1 MVDYTKSERFVTE
14 PAGFKVRDKI
24 PFLGGSQSRLNSRQV
39 LAIAIPTML
48 ASITTPLVGLV
59 DAAVIGL
66 VGDAV
71 LVGGLAAGAVVFDVV
86 FATFNFLHSGTSG
99 VVAQAFGRGD
109 ALEERAAVF
118 RAIGVAAISGLVLV
132 LLAPLIAEVGEWSMN
147 AEPSVTAA
155 MDMYIRIRLISAPAA
170 LINYATLGYLLGR
183 GDTGIA
189 LVLQL
194 LLNGVNI
201 VLTIYFGVYLG
212 GGIRGV
218 AWGTG
223 CAEVA
228 AMIAGMFVVV
238 WRFYAL
244 PTISPR
250 RTFDVGSLK
259 RMLHLNSD
267 IMIRTLLL
275 MGAYFIFI
283 RQSAQLGTSTFA
295 ANSVLM
301 HFLLVAD
308 YVLGGF
314 ATAAQHLA
322 GRAVGARDKTAFLRA
337 VRLTA
342 GWGFA
347 VAAITSL
354 VAFAIGEHVV
364 RAITKAPDVRSEAVL
379 YLPWA
384 ALTALSGFLSFQMN
398 AVFIGATWSR
408 GMRDVMLISFVTYI
422 TSLFALERM
431 FGNHGLWASYH
442 VFLLVRGIGLLS
454 VMRRRIRI
462 EFAE

>member
-1 MVDYTKSERFVTE
+1 MVDYTKSERCVSE
-14 PAGFKVRDKI
+14 PVGFNVIQKMLV
-24 PFLGGSQSRLNSRQV
+24 LGGSQSRLSSWQV
-39 LAIAIPTML
+39 FAIAIPMML

-86 FATFNFLHSGTSG
+86 FATFNFLRSGTSG

-109 ALEERAAVF
+109 ALEERAAVL
-118 RAIGVAAISGLVLV
+118 RAIVVAALFGLVLV
-132 LLAPLIAEVGEWSMN
+132 LLAPLIAEFSEWSMN
-147 AEPSVTAA
+147 AEPAVTSA
-155 MDMYIRIRLISAPAA
+155 MDIYIRIRLISAPAA

-189 LVLQL
+189 LILQL

-212 GGIRGV
+212 GGIGGV

-228 AMIAGMFVVV
+228 AMIAGMFILVR
-238 WRFYAL
+238 RFYTL

-250 RTFDVGSLK
+250 RTFNVAALK

-267 IMIRTLLL
+267 IMIRTLVL
-275 MGAYFIFI
+275 MGAYFIFT

-301 HFLLVAD
+301 HFLLMAD

-322 GRAVGARDKTAFLRA
+322 GRAIGARDKTAFLRA
-337 VRLTA
+337 VRLTT

-347 VAAITSL
+347 VAAIASL
-354 VAFAIGEHVV
+354 VASAFGEQVV
-364 RAITKAPDVRSEAVL
+364 VAITKAPDVRSEAVL

-408 GMRDVMLISFVTYI
+408 GMRDVMLVSFAAYI
-422 TSLFALERM
+422 TALFALERM

-442 VFLLVRGIGLLS
+442 VFLLVRGIGLLW
-454 VMRRRIRI
+454 VMRRRVRI
-462 EFAE
+462 EFAQ